1 MRLRPSPAGLAA
13 VASALVAPVALAAPH
28 FERVASFPV
37 HRNLPAGAN
46 PLTETSA
53 EIVAASAD
61 GTLLVYTDGPRGG
74 IGFVDVSDPE
84 VPNAAGFLALD
95 GEPTSVAV
103 VGDRALV
110 ALDTSTSHVEPS
122 GTLLAVDLGTRAVGA
137 RCALAGQPDA
147 VAASPDGARLAI
159 AIENERDEDLD
170 DGALPQLPAGTL
182 QTVALDGGEPDCD
195 SLATVDL
202 TGLAEIAPAD
212 PEPEFVDVNGAGEIV
227 ASLQENNALV
237 VVAASGE
244 ILEHFSAGAVD
255 LEGID
260 VREDGALVFDGAQP
274 GRLREPDAVAWLDDE
289 RFATANEG
297 DLDGGA
303 RGFTIF
309 SKAGEVLHES
319 GTDLERRA
327 VRAGHYP
334 EERSGNKG
342 IEPEGL
348 EVGAFGGETYLFVL
362 AERASVVGVYR
373 DTGGAPEFVQLLPTG
388 LAPEGAVAMPE
399 RGLLAVAAEA
409 DLGAEG
415 GPRSHVSLY
424 RFVETGEPSYPEIV
438 SADASTGAADGTPLG
453 WGALSGLIADP
464 EMPGRL
470 YAVADSFYR
479 AMPRVYA
486 IDASAEPAVIE
497 SALEIT
503 RDGVPARLLD
513 LEGITTDGEGG
524 FWLASEGRRDRG
536 VPHALYRVD
545 ATGEIVETVGFPDE
559 LEAVQRRFGAEG
571 IARVG
576 STLWIAIQRPWRDDP
591 ENVAKLLAHD
601 LETGTWRAAGY
612 PLETPAGDGRVGLSE
627 IVAADGALLV
637 LERDDRIGEDARV
650 KRVYRVELDGLETVP
665 VGETLPIASKSLVR
679 DLLPMLEAGGG
690 HVPDKVE
697 GLAVDVS
704 GAAYA
709 VTDNDGVDDSNGE
722 TRFLRL
728 GTLGASDG

>member
-13 VASALVAPVALAAPH
+13 AVAATLVAPAALAAPH

-37 HRNLPAGAN
+37 HLNLAPDAD

-84 VPNAAGFLALD
+84 APAAAGFLALD

-110 ALDTSTSHVEPS
+110 ALNTSASYVEPS
-122 GTLLAVDLGTRAVGA
+122 GALLAVDLGTRAVGA

-182 QTVALDGGEPDCD
+182 QTVALDGGEPDCG
-195 SLATVDL
+195 SLATVGL
-202 TGLAEIAPAD
+202 AGLAEIAPTD

-227 ASLQENNALV
+227 VSLQENNALV
-237 VVAASGE
+237 VVDAASGE
-244 ILEHFSAGAVD
+244 VLEHFSAGSVD

-260 VREDGALVFDGAQP
+260 VREEGALVFDGSQP

-319 GTDLERRA
+319 GTELERRA

-334 EERSGNKG
+334 EGRSGDKG

-348 EVGAFGGETYLFVL
+348 EVGAFGGQTYLFVL

-388 LAPEGAVAMPE
+388 LAPEGAVAIPA
-399 RGLLAVAAEA
+399 RGLLAVSAEA

-424 RFVETGEPSYPEIV
+424 RFVEGGEPPYPEIV
-438 SADASTGAADGTPLG
+438 SADAADGTPLG
-453 WGALSGLIADP
+453 WGALSGLVADP
-464 EMPGRL
+464 EAPGRL

-479 AMPRVYA
+479 SMPRVYA
-486 IDASAEPAVIE
+486 IDATAEPAVIE

-503 RDGVPARLLD
+503 RDGMPAQLLD
-513 LEGITTDGEGG
+513 LEGITTDGAGG

-576 STLWIAIQRPWRDDP
+576 STLWVAIQRPWQDDP

-612 PLETPAGDGRVGLSE
+612 PLEAPADGGWVGLSE
-627 IVAADGALLV
+627 LVAVDGALLV
-637 LERDDRIGEDARV
+637 LERDDGIGENARV

-665 VGETLPIASKSLVR
+665 VGQTPPIASKSLVT

-697 GLAVDVS
+697 GLAVDAS

-728 GTLGASDG
+728 GTLGAADG